1 LEPDFASGWTGGPVR
16 WYDVL
21 QQVLFKQHP
30 CVHAFPIGVP
40 DAMHGI
46 AGSRVAA
53 KNTAAATI
61 TDIPI
66 LLRIPISL

>member
-1 LEPDFASGWTGGPVR
+1 VR

-30 CVHAFPIGVP
+30 GVHAFSVGVP

-46 AGSRVAA
+46 AGSRIAA
-53 KNTAAATI
+53 KNIAAATI
-61 TDIPI
+61 TRMVI
-66 LLRIPISL
+66 LLRIALSL